1 MDTKKVHNLTTLLK
15 EATRT
20 VMIKHGSANLGM
32 PIEMYRRN
40 LQKSWDTPTNEAHFY
55 NYTML
60 VEPGI
65 EDTRVREEIL
75 LIIRNELAEYIYEDK
90 IQIAT
95 NAIFGGIGNGVPL
108 DELLKQLLKVAI
120 VRGELHAAQ
129 AFFKCVEGTHVTYQ
143 MIGLLSGVRVEQ
155 EIQIS
160 QGIQLIPL
168 PKETFDL
175 PPNLSHV
182 GFLSAVNL
190 VGRTIVVGDC
200 SISPVFKNPGPL
212 GIRQGMEEEFKRQ
225 MACVE
230 YPDFDLSK
238 FCDALSLACNASIQS
253 AAVWNHMDSDEI
265 CNVRTSN
272 DGVSYSASLLHSNHY
287 VQASEAH
294 IHEALSLYRAQKNLE
309 PKVARKL
316 RIPTGRWVK
325 SKAPGNHVDTFI
337 DLGIAL
343 ESLYLQ
349 DVANSG
355 ELQFRLSLRAAWHLG
370 RDVEERR
377 TLVKEFREIY
387 KQRSQAVHSG
397 EVQSKVATTGFTLRA
412 QDLCR
417 QSIVKVIKNGQFPD
431 WNRLVLGDDGNTY

>member
-1 MDTKKVHNLTTLLK
+1 MDTKKVHNLATLLK
-15 EATRT
+15 EATRS

-60 VEPGI
+60 VEPDI

-200 SISPVFKNPGPL
+200 SISPV
-212 GIRQGMEEEFKRQ
+212 
-225 MACVE
+225 
-230 YPDFDLSK
+230 
-238 FCDALSLACNASIQS
+238 
-253 AAVWNHMDSDEI
+253 W
-265 CNVRTSN
+265 
-272 DGVSYSASLLHSNHY
+272 
-287 VQASEAH
+287 
-294 IHEALSLYRAQKNLE
+294 
-309 PKVARKL
+309 
-316 RIPTGRWVK
+316 
-325 SKAPGNHVDTFI
+325 
-337 DLGIAL
+337 
-343 ESLYLQ
+343 
-349 DVANSG
+349 
-355 ELQFRLSLRAAWHLG
+355 
-370 RDVEERR
+370 
-377 TLVKEFREIY
+377 
-387 KQRSQAVHSG
+387 
-397 EVQSKVATTGFTLRA
+397 
-412 QDLCR
+412 
-417 QSIVKVIKNGQFPD
+417 
-431 WNRLVLGDDGNTY
+431 